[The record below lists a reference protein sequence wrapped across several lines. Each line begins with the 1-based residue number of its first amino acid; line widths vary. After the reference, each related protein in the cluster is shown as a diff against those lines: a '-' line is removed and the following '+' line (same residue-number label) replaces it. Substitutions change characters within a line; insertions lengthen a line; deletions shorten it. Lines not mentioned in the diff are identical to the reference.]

1 MEFLLIPVTGRTPAC
16 QLFWGWKSVRVKLGP
31 ESHGVTRWAGV
42 QWLLLRYPLCKAIGA
57 VLLFVLDSAEWLGS
71 ITYIIYLNM
80 SEIPLKSL
88 PRNQGVVFLEFMNT
102 KDFRFMKSA
111 ILECSFNY
119 SILS

>member
-1 MEFLLIPVTGRTPAC
+1 MSAVLGLEISQSEAGP
-16 QLFWGWKSVRVKLGP
+16 KSQG
-31 ESHGVTRWAGV
+31 AGV
-42 QWLLLRYPLCKAIGA
+42 RWLLLRYPLCKAIGT

-71 ITYIIYLNM
+71 ITYIICLNM

-88 PRNQGVVFLEFMNT
+88 PRNQGVVFLEFMNA

-119 SILS
+119 SILNLKKHSCVF